1 VLILKVDP
9 SGNLIWARSYGGSG
23 GDWGRSIQET
33 SDGGFLVIRTRGNQ
47 PPYHRK
53 HYLLRTH
60 KQPHHGRCKCINSIF
75 SVTDICPLS
84 SDGELSVPESQ
95 TLEGIISVGKGYIR
109 LEVDAEISI
118 YDQGGRLISF
128 IKGSKGTTINL
139 KPGTYFV
146 VVEEGKVIVR

>member
-1 VLILKVDP
+1 MDVVNVSTGTGISVSSWPISL
-9 SGNLIWARSYGGSG
+9 
-23 GDWGRSIQET
+23 
-33 SDGGFLVIRTRGNQ
+33 
-47 PPYHRK
+47 
-53 HYLLRTH
+53 
-60 KQPHHGRCKCINSIF
+60 SIF
-75 SVTDICPLS
+75 SVTDVCPLS

-109 LEVDAEISI
+109 LEGDAEISI

-146 VVEEGKVIVR
+146 VVEGRRLKGKVIVR

>member
-1 VLILKVDP
+1 MGVRVEIGVDP
-9 SGNLIWARSYGGSG
+9 FRKLRMGAFWLFARGGTNPPITVNTISSVPISNPIMDVVNVSTG
-23 GDWGRSIQET
+23 TGISVSSSSI
-33 SDGGFLVIRTRGNQ
+33 
-47 PPYHRK
+47 
-53 HYLLRTH
+53 
-60 KQPHHGRCKCINSIF
+60 SISSF